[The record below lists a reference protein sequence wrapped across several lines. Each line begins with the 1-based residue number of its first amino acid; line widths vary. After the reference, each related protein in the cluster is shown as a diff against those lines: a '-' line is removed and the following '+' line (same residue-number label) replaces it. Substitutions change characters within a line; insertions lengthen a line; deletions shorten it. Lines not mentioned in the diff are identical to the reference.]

1 MKTERIS
8 HAFDPVF
15 DGESRVLIL
24 GTMPSPKSRE
34 LGFYY
39 SHPRNRFWPVLS
51 KIFGEEI
58 PKTPEEKQNFCL
70 RNKIALWDV
79 LKECDIEGAS
89 DSSIKNAVPNDLS
102 VILNSANIKAV
113 FTTGGT
119 AGKLYKKLI
128 AAETPGLGS
137 KLDSPAFSSQFENRS
152 ARSLKVKKDGG
163 EIEAITAAT
172 ITSRA
177 VCKAIENACEKLA
190 ELE

>member
-1 MKTERIS
+1 MKAERIT

-15 DGESRVLIL
+15 DFESRILIL

-39 SHPRNRFWPVLS
+39 SHPRNRFWPVLA

-58 PKTPEEKQNFCL
+58 PKTPEEKRNFCL

-102 VILNSANIKAV
+102 VILNSAKIQAI
-113 FTTGGT
+113 FATGAT
-119 AGKLYKKLI
+119 AAKLYKKFI
-128 AAETPGLGS
+128 EPETKIPATALPS
-137 KLDSPAFSSQFENRS
+137 TSPANAKIKFEELVEEYKRILEY
-152 ARSLKVKKDGG
+152 LK
-163 EIEAITAAT
+163 
-172 ITSRA
+172 
-177 VCKAIENACEKLA
+177 
-190 ELE
+190 

>member
-1 MKTERIS
+1 MMKAERIT

-15 DGESRVLIL
+15 DFESRILIL

-39 SHPRNRFWPVLS
+39 SHPRNRFWPVLA

-58 PKTPEEKQNFCL
+58 PKTPEEKRNFCL

-102 VILNSANIKAV
+102 VILNSAKIQAI
-113 FTTGGT
+113 FATGAT
-119 AGKLYKKLI
+119 AAKLYKKFI
-128 AAETPGLGS
+128 EPETKIPAKTLPS
-137 KLDSPAFSSQFENRS
+137 TSPANAKIKFE
-152 ARSLKVKKDGG
+152 
-163 EIEAITAAT
+163 
-172 ITSRA
+172 
-177 VCKAIENACEKLA
+177 
-190 ELE
+190 ELVEEYKIVLEYIK

>member
-1 MKTERIS
+1 MMKTERIT

-15 DGESRVLIL
+15 DSESRILIL

-39 SHPRNRFWPVLS
+39 SHPRNRFWPVMS
-51 KIFGEEI
+51 KIFSEDV
-58 PKTPEEKQNFCL
+58 PKTTEEKKNFCL

-102 VILNSANIKAV
+102 IILNSADIKAI
-113 FTTGGT
+113 FTTGAT

-128 AAETPGLGS
+128 EPETKIPAIILPS
-137 KLDSPAFSSQFENRS
+137 TSPANAKIGIEE
-152 ARSLKVKKDGG
+152 LVEEYKK
-163 EIEAITAAT
+163 I
-172 ITSRA
+172 
-177 VCKAIENACEKLA
+177 
-190 ELE
+190 LEYFK

>member
-1 MKTERIS
+1 MKAERIT

-15 DGESRVLIL
+15 DFESRILIL

-39 SHPRNRFWPVLS
+39 SHPRNRFWPVLA

-58 PKTPEEKQNFCL
+58 PKTPEEKRNFCL

-102 VILNSANIKAV
+102 VILNSAKIQAI
-113 FTTGGT
+113 FATGAT
-119 AGKLYKKLI
+119 AAKLYKKFI
-128 AAETPGLGS
+128 EPETKIPATALPS
-137 KLDSPAFSSQFENRS
+137 TSPAN
-152 ARSLKVKKDGG
+152 AKVKF
-163 EIEAITAAT
+163 E
-172 ITSRA
+172 
-177 VCKAIENACEKLA
+177 
-190 ELE
+190 ELVEEYKIVLEYIK

>member
-1 MKTERIS
+1 MMKTERIT

-15 DGESRVLIL
+15 DSESRILIL

-39 SHPRNRFWPVLS
+39 SHPRNRFWPVLA

-58 PKTPEEKQNFCL
+58 PKTPEEKRNFCL

-102 VILNSANIKAV
+102 VILNSAEIKAI
-113 FTTGGT
+113 FTTGAT
-119 AGKLYKKLI
+119 ATKLYKKFI
-128 AAETPGLGS
+128 EPETKIPATALPS
-137 KLDSPAFSSQFENRS
+137 TSPAN
-152 ARSLKVKKDGG
+152 AKVKF
-163 EIEAITAAT
+163 E
-172 ITSRA
+172 
-177 VCKAIENACEKLA
+177 
-190 ELE
+190 ELREEYKIILEYLK